1 MESYETEKREGH
13 QNNITRKPVSEMSVG
28 EWLISMLIMI
38 IPIVN
43 IVMLFIWGFG
53 GPDPRRNYARASLIW
68 MAISIGLVVLFYGVV
83 IALFFSV
90 DGY

>member
-1 MESYETEKREGH
+1 MESYETEQREGL
-13 QNNITRKPVSEMSVG
+13 QNSATSKRASEMSVG

-53 GPDPRRNYARASLIW
+53 SPDPRRNYARASLIW
-68 MAISIGLVVLFYGVV
+68 MAICIGLAILFYGAMF
-83 IALFFSV
+83 ALFFTV
-90 DGY
+90 GNY

>member
-1 MESYETEKREGH
+1 MEPYETEQREGL
-13 QNNITRKPVSEMSVG
+13 QNNAISKTVSEISVG

-53 GPDPRRNYARASLIW
+53 SPDPRRNYARASLIW
-68 MAISIGLVVLFYGVV
+68 MAICIGLAVLFYGVM

-90 DGY
+90 GGY

>member
-1 MESYETEKREGH
+1 MESYETEQREGL
-13 QNNITRKPVSEMSVG
+13 QNNAISKTVSEISVG

-53 GPDPRRNYARASLIW
+53 SPDPRRNYARASLIW
-68 MAISIGLVVLFYGVV
+68 MAICIGLAVLFYGVV
-83 IALFFSV
+83 IALFFTV
-90 DGY
+90 GGY

>member
-1 MESYETEKREGH
+1 MESYETEQREGL
-13 QNNITRKPVSEMSVG
+13 QNNAISKTVSEMSVG

-53 GPDPRRNYARASLIW
+53 SPDPRRNYARASLIW
-68 MAISIGLVVLFYGVV
+68 MAICIGLAVLFYGVMF
-83 IALFFSV
+83 ALFFSV
-90 DGY
+90 GGY

>member
-1 MESYETEKREGH
+1 MESYEKEQGL
-13 QNNITRKPVSEMSVG
+13 QNNATSKTVSEMSVG

-53 GPDPRRNYARASLIW
+53 SPDPRRNYARASLIW
-68 MAISIGLVVLFYGVV
+68 MAICIGLAILFYGAMF
-83 IALFFSV
+83 ALFFTVGS
-90 DGY
+90 Y

>member
-1 MESYETEKREGH
+1 MESYETEQREGL
-13 QNNITRKPVSEMSVG
+13 QNNATSKTVSEMSVG

-53 GPDPRRNYARASLIW
+53 SPDPRRNYARASLIW
-68 MAISIGLVVLFYGVV
+68 MAICIGLAILFYGVMF
-83 IALFFSV
+83 ALFFTVGS
-90 DGY
+90 Y

>member
-1 MESYETEKREGH
+1 MEPYETEQREGL
-13 QNNITRKPVSEMSVG
+13 QNNAISKTVSEISVG

-53 GPDPRRNYARASLIW
+53 SPDPRRNYARASLIW
-68 MAISIGLVVLFYGVV
+68 MAICIGLAVLFYGVV
-83 IALFFSV
+83 IALFFTV
-90 DGY
+90 GGY

>member
-1 MESYETEKREGH
+1 MESYETEQREGL
-13 QNNITRKPVSEMSVG
+13 QNNAISKTVSEMSVG

-53 GPDPRRNYARASLIW
+53 SPDPRRNYARASLIW
-68 MAISIGLVVLFYGVV
+68 MAICIGVAVLFYGVV
-83 IALFFSV
+83 IALFFTV
-90 DGY
+90 GGY

>member
-1 MESYETEKREGH
+1 MESYETEQREGL
-13 QNNITRKPVSEMSVG
+13 QNNAISKTVSEISVG

-53 GPDPRRNYARASLIW
+53 SPDPRRNYARASLIW
-68 MAISIGLVVLFYGVV
+68 MAMCIGLAVLFYGVV
-83 IALFFSV
+83 IALFFTV
-90 DGY
+90 GGY

>member
-1 MESYETEKREGH
+1 MESYETEQREEH
-13 QNNITRKPVSEMSVG
+13 QNNATRKTASEMSVG

-68 MAISIGLVVLFYGVV
+68 MAICIGLVVLFYGVV
-83 IALFFSV
+83 IVLFFSV
-90 DGY
+90 NGN

>member
-1 MESYETEKREGH
+1 MESYETEQREGL
-13 QNNITRKPVSEMSVG
+13 QNNATGKTVSEMSVG

-53 GPDPRRNYARASLIW
+53 SPDPRRNYARASLIW
-68 MAISIGLVVLFYGVV
+68 MAICIGLAVLFYGVV
-83 IALFFSV
+83 IALFFYV

>member
-1 MESYETEKREGH
+1 MESYETEQREGL
-13 QNNITRKPVSEMSVG
+13 QNNATSKTVSEMSVG

-53 GPDPRRNYARASLIW
+53 SPDPRRNYARASLIW
-68 MAISIGLVVLFYGVV
+68 MAICIGLAVLFYGVM
-83 IALFFSV
+83 IALFFTVGS
-90 DGY
+90 Y